1 MEEQTPVQSIEDLQ
15 TKIEFGRAMKR
26 LQDNPDFKLV
36 FEKGFVE
43 NWALTQVYNVST
55 YAPTQRGAVME
66 QMLAR
71 SIFAVYCDDVVASG
85 NIAVEELREQ
95 LEEEAIE
102 AEVV

>member
-1 MEEQTPVQSIEDLQ
+1 MEEQTQKQSVEDLE

-26 LQDNPDFKLV
+26 LQENPDFKLV

-55 YAPTQRGAVME
+55 YAPASRGPVME

-71 SIFAVYCDDVVASG
+71 SIFSVYCDDVIASG

-95 LEEEAIE
+95 QEEVIE